1 MQAGAFWR
9 SIDPRVIQIAT
20 LSGLL
25 LASVR
30 LQTGVSAAQ
39 ACVTIAGALAA
50 QGLVG
55 GRRDWRSAAISG
67 LSLTILLRSHAP
79 LVWLL
84 AGVLAVVSKRLI
96 RVNGKHVFNP
106 ACFAIVAMLTGSGA
120 AWVSPGQ
127 WGALAWGAAALTCA
141 AGLVLSRA
149 GRVDTAAAFLAAYT
163 GLLAAR
169 CVWLGDPWTIPL
181 HQMQS
186 GALLI
191 FTFFMITDPRS
202 TPNSSAGRVIFAVVV
217 ALLAYELQF
226 RWQVRTGLFYAL
238 FIISP
243 VTPLLDRMLPSDR
256 FTWTPQPAGV

>member
-1 MQAGAFWR
+1 MKLGAAWHT
-9 SIDPRVIQIAT
+9 IDPRFIQIAT

-25 LASVR
+25 LAS
-30 LQTGVSAAQ
+30 LHLETGVSVAQ
-39 ACVTIAGALAA
+39 GCVTIVAALAA
-50 QGLVG
+50 QTLLGA
-55 GRRDWRSAAISG
+55 RRDWRSAAITG

-96 RVNGKHVFNP
+96 RVGDKHVFNP
-106 ACFAIVAMLTGSGA
+106 ACFAIVAMLTASGA

-163 GLLAAR
+163 ALLAAR
-169 CVWLGDPWTIPL
+169 CAWLGDPWTIPL

-202 TPNSSAGRVIFAVVV
+202 TPNSSAGRVIFAMAV

-243 VTPLLDRMLPSDR
+243 MTPLLDRLLPSAR
-256 FTWTPQPAGV
+256 FTWTPQPAGA

>member
-1 MQAGAFWR
+1 MRPSAAWR
-9 SIDPRVIQIAT
+9 CIDPRIIQVST

-25 LASVR
+25 LAS
-30 LQTGVSAAQ
+30 LHLDTGVSAAQ
-39 ACVTIAGALAA
+39 AVVTIGAALAA
-50 QGLVG
+50 QLLVG

-79 LVWLL
+79 LVWLA
-84 AGVLAVVSKRLI
+84 AGVLAVLSKRLI

-106 ACFAIVAMLTGSGA
+106 ACFAIVALLSGSGA

-127 WGALAWGAAALTCA
+127 WGALAWGAAALACA
-141 AGLVLSRA
+141 AALVLSRA
-149 GRVDTAAAFLAAYT
+149 GRVDTAAAFLAAYAA
-163 GLLAAR
+163 LLAAR
-169 CVWLGDPWTIPL
+169 CAWLGDPWAIPL
-181 HQMQS
+181 HQLQS

-202 TPNSSAGRVIFAVVV
+202 TPDSWGGRVIFAVMV

-226 RWQVRTGLFYAL
+226 GWQVRTGLFYAL

-243 VTPLLDRMLPSDR
+243 VTPLLDRVLPSAR
-256 FTWTPQPAGV
+256 FNWAGQPAGA

>member
-1 MQAGAFWR
+1 MTLGARWQN
-9 SIDPRVIQIAT
+9 IDPRFIQIAT

-25 LASVR
+25 LAS
-30 LQTGVSAAQ
+30 LQLESGVSAAQ
-39 ACVTIAGALAA
+39 ALVTIASSLAA
-50 QGLVG
+50 QRLLGA
-55 GRRDWRSAAISG
+55 RSDWRSAAITG

-84 AGVLAVVSKRLI
+84 AGGLAVASKRLI

-149 GRVDTAAAFLAAYT
+149 GRVDTAAAFLAAYAA
-163 GLLAAR
+163 LLAAR
-169 CVWLGDPWTIPL
+169 CTWLGDPWTIPL

-202 TPNSSAGRVIFAVVV
+202 TPNSRTGRVIFAVAV

-226 RWQVRTGLFYAL
+226 RFQLRTGLFYAL
-238 FIISP
+238 FIIST
-243 VTPLLDRMLPSDR
+243 VTPLLDRVLPSDR
-256 FTWTPQPAGV
+256 FTWTAQPAGV